1 MPQTCETLGLPW
13 FAVLVWCSSGPRL
26 FLQVCKNPECDR
38 QRETEGCQMPRNSTL
53 MGPVSSCLL
62 GLCFARCMFPV
73 ALIAFLVRSQTGEI
87 FTIRP
92 KSVLRGPKQTFC
104 LFLTLFPI
112 LRAAELMMNFVQDR
126 RLLLKRERG
135 LPKGTVSV

>member
-26 FLQVCKNPECDR
+26 FLQVYKNPECDR
-38 QRETEGCQMPRNSTL
+38 QIGDRRLPNASEFHLDGPSKFLPPGPLLCQMH
-53 MGPVSSCLL
+53 V
-62 GLCFARCMFPV
+62 PV